1 MKNHGSCKLHISLYY
16 PFITL
21 FNNNNIVTKIY
32 SSLFQL
38 KIFIRYLLYHLFF
51 IIKDSAVKRPGA
63 SSHNR
68 LFGEVERV
76 PPTPKSYHK
85 SNIPIGKDDIDAS
98 KVTNGNGTLNGN
110 GSVATTNG
118 NGVAHENGNAKVNGT
133 NGHTNGSR
141 GKYFSWNSS
150 HVFYFLKSTE

>member
-1 MKNHGSCKLHISLYY
+1 MFIHYLHFIS
-16 PFITL
+16 F
-21 FNNNNIVTKIY
+21 
-32 SSLFQL
+32 
-38 KIFIRYLLYHLFF
+38 LLS
-51 IIKDSAVKRPGA
+51 IIKDSAAKRPA
-63 SSHNR
+63 ANSHNR

-85 SNIPIGKDDIDAS
+85 SNIPIGKDDIDAP

-110 GSVATTNG
+110 GAAAITNG

-141 GKYFSWNSS
+141 GKYSF
-150 HVFYFLKSTE
+150 FLCIMKQI